1 MTIKEIIK
9 EAAILDV
16 RTPQEF
22 NEGHYEGAIN
32 IPVDTLVARINEIK
46 QMNKPVVAY
55 CRSGARSGL
64 AVSILKQSGLNEVYN
79 GGGLYDILQLR
90 NN

>member
-32 IPVDTLVARINEIK
+32 IPVD
-46 QMNKPVVAY
+46 
-55 CRSGARSGL
+55 
-64 AVSILKQSGLNEVYN
+64 
-79 GGGLYDILQLR
+79 
-90 NN
+90 